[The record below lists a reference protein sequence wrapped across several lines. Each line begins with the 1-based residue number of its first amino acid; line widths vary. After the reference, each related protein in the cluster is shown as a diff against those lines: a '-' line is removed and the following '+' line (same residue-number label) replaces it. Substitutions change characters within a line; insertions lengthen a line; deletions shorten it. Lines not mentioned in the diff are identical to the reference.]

1 MQTKFECIVFLRIPC
16 RERPASP
23 TNAPASIYLSTPLH
37 PLTNAFSPARS
48 PTSCLPLP
56 TSAPPSCS
64 PTMLLSS
71 PCLPLPTS
79 ARLHARLPLASFPL
93 PALIRL
99 ISRFTSRAPEGPP
112 SPPIASENRVIN
124 HGTLPRNP
132 RGDSKNQN
140 SQSPGRYRGLGSKI
154 AYTGLAL
161 IC

>member
-1 MQTKFECIVFLRIPC
+1 MHSLSSNSLPRAARFTHQRSRLYLPQHPFAPTNQRLLPRTLASVLC
-16 RERPASP
+16 ASP
-23 TNAPASIYLSTPLH
+23 YL
-37 PLTNAFSPARS
+37 R
-48 PTSCLPLP
+48 
-56 TSAPPSCS
+56 PPSCS
-64 PTMLLSS
+64 PTVLLSS

-79 ARLHARLPLASFPL
+79 ARLPLASFPL

-161 IC
+161 LC